1 MNRKRDLENLS
12 KLYESFSEDEQSS
25 AFGQEMADEAEDQN
39 PVQNYED
46 EEVKFQVGDKVKVNA
61 GRSLN
66 DLRSGR
72 YGAQDMYMSGTIAYI
87 DDDNVQIDTDHGTM
101 EVDINSIEHD
111 EEAEDLGPNQQPESW
126 GDEAMGDEQPG
137 ETSMRFSQDTPDD
150 PASGGSPNIDDP
162 DEEEYDDPY
171 YNREEDLR
179 SRGIDPDAEDPD
191 ADEKGKEERNSHDED
206 AEFMNHM
213 LMRRA
218 RQKQREDMESG
229 VHKGKAITATDR
241 LARKVSKNLKNDS
254 ISDVTKGNSKIP
266 TLKNAPKKDR
276 PTYNPDLVSYEDEE
290 MSLEDAIKVIRQHI
304 EAKAKYGDDY
314 DIEDETLNFGDREKA
329 MKVWVKNF
337 HKKDEDELGQAMAY
351 KKITGNEVKKESFNS
366 HGDRDM
372 SLLAE
377 KYLNIKNHE

>member
-25 AFGQEMADEAEDQN
+25 AFGQEMADKAEDQN

-72 YGAQDMYMSGTIAYI
+72 YGAQDVYMYGTIAYI
-87 DDDNVQIDTDHGTM
+87 DDDNAQIDTNHGTM

-126 GDEAMGDEQPG
+126 GDEAMSDEQPG

-162 DEEEYDDPY
+162 DEEDEFNMDPY

-191 ADEKGKEERNSHDED
+191 ADEKRYDDDEEDDNAFPED
-206 AEFMNHM
+206 
-213 LMRRA
+213 
-218 RQKQREDMESG
+218 KTYD
-229 VHKGKAITATDR
+229 
-241 LARKVSKNLKNDS
+241 
-254 ISDVTKGNSKIP
+254 GN
-266 TLKNAPKKDR
+266 
-276 PTYNPDLVSYEDEE
+276 EDEE
-290 MSLEDAIKVIRQHI
+290 MSLEDAIKVIRKHI

-337 HKKDEDELGQAMAY
+337 NKKMKAGKKDEDELGQAMAY

>member
-25 AFGQEMADEAEDQN
+25 AFGQEMADKAEDQN

-72 YGAQDMYMSGTIAYI
+72 YGTQDLYMYGTIAYI
-87 DDDNVQIDTDHGTM
+87 DDDNVQIDTNHGTM

-191 ADEKGKEERNSHDED
+191 ADEKGKEERNH
-206 AEFMNHM
+206 
-213 LMRRA
+213 
-218 RQKQREDMESG
+218 
-229 VHKGKAITATDR
+229 
-241 LARKVSKNLKNDS
+241 
-254 ISDVTKGNSKIP
+254 
-266 TLKNAPKKDR
+266 
-276 PTYNPDLVSYEDEE
+276 EDEE
-290 MSLEDAIKVIRQHI
+290 MSLQKALEVINQHMHS
-304 EAKAKYGDDY
+304 KNKYGDDY
-314 DIEDETLNFGDREKA
+314 DIEDESLNFGDREKA

-337 HKKDEDELGQAMAY
+337 HKKMKAGKKDEDELGQAMAY

>member
-25 AFGQEMADEAEDQN
+25 AFGQKMADEAEDQN

-72 YGAQDMYMSGTIAYI
+72 YGTQDIHMSGTIAYI

-137 ETSMRFSQDTPDD
+137 ETSARFAQDTPDD

-191 ADEKGKEERNSHDED
+191 ADEKGKEERNREED
-206 AEFMNHM
+206 
-213 LMRRA
+213 
-218 RQKQREDMESG
+218 QED
-229 VHKGKAITATDR
+229 D
-241 LARKVSKNLKNDS
+241 
-254 ISDVTKGNSKIP
+254 
-266 TLKNAPKKDR
+266 NAFPEDK
-276 PTYNPDLVSYEDEE
+276 SYYDNEDEE
-290 MSLEDAIKVIRQHI
+290 MSLEDAIKVIRKHI

-337 HKKDEDELGQAMAY
+337 NKKMKAGKKDEDELGQTMAY

-377 KYLNIKNHE
+377 KYLNIKKS